1 MQTVCVHG
9 VEALVHTQ
17 SQFRIIPQKEHT
29 MSVLY
34 VARLLVQKSV
44 TLADVA
50 NAMELVILT
59 TNQEYQHHANAQM
72 IILMIFC
79 FKIWIGIKLL
89 LGACLQEIL
98 AV

>member
-1 MQTVCVHG
+1 MLTVCVHG

-50 NAMELVILT
+50 NAMELVI
-59 TNQEYQHHANAQM
+59 
-72 IILMIFC
+72 
-79 FKIWIGIKLL
+79 
-89 LGACLQEIL
+89 
-98 AV
+98 